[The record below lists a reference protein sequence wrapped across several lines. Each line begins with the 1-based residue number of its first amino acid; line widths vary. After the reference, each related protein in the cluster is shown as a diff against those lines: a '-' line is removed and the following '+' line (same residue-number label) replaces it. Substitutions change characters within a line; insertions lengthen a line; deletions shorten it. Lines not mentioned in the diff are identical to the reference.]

1 MQVSSDYKYKNDV
14 LNVVS
19 QGRMSE
25 QYVKCLK
32 MIRGLLFMFAHR
44 HQDFANCPSGPACW
58 LCPADMIV
66 CSAIHGM
73 SGTGS
78 YLPCPGAGV

>member
-32 MIRGLLFMFAHR
+32 MIRGSLFVY
-44 HQDFANCPSGPACW
+44 
-58 LCPADMIV
+58 V
-66 CSAIHGM
+66 CSQT
-73 SGTGS
+73 SCLS
-78 YLPCPGAGV
+78 

>member
-1 MQVSSDYKYKNDV
+1 MQVSSDYKYKN
-14 LNVVS
+14 NVVS

-32 MIRGLLFMFAHR
+32 MIRGSLFMFAHR
-44 HQDFANCPSGPACW
+44 HQDFANCPSGPAW
-58 LCPADMIV
+58 SV
-66 CSAIHGM
+66 GAIHGM